1 MWQEERYQRIRLLL
15 SKMQRVSTDRIM
27 ADLNVSRETVRR
39 DLVDLEALGELKR
52 VHGGAVQVGDEA
64 PIAERAQTHVKA
76 KLAIARAAARLVTGS
91 QTLFIDAGTTTTLL
105 AEELAKLSGLTIVT
119 NSIDVALKMRS
130 SDPGQARNETI
141 LLGGMIG
148 TRAAATVGDG
158 TVAEIFRYRADLA
171 LLSPVGVDA
180 VRGAT
185 NYDRME
191 TEVARAMVSNAAD
204 VAILADFSKLG
215 TNSRISF
222 CDPARIGA
230 LVTDAK
236 AESVDS
242 FKSLKKVIKNIV
254 LS

>member
-64 PIAERAQTHVKA
+64 PIAERAHVKA
-76 KLAIARAAARLVTGS
+76 KLAIARAAAGRAADAVHRCGHDHDAAGRGTGE
-91 QTLFIDAGTTTTLL
+91 AV
-105 AEELAKLSGLTIVT
+105 GLTIVT

-130 SDPGQARNETI
+130 SDPAQARNETI

-148 TRAAATVGDG
+148 SRAAATVGDG

-180 VRGAT
+180 VRARPLRPDGNRSGAR
-185 NYDRME
+185 DGQQRGG
-191 TEVARAMVSNAAD
+191 RRD
-204 VAILADFSKLG
+204 PADFSKLG

-222 CDPARIGA
+222 CEPARIGT

-242 FKSLKKVIKNIV
+242 YKGLKKVIKHVV
-254 LS
+254 LA

>member
-76 KLAIARAAARLVTGS
+76 KLAIARAAAGWSRP

-130 SDPGQARNETI
+130 SDPAQARNETI

-148 TRAAATVGDG
+148 SRAAATVGDG

-204 VAILADFSKLG
+204 VAILISASSARTAG
-215 TNSRISF
+215 SASASRRGS
-222 CDPARIGA
+222 AHW
-230 LVTDAK
+230 
-236 AESVDS
+236 
-242 FKSLKKVIKNIV
+242 
-254 LS
+254 

>member
-105 AEELAKLSGLTIVT
+105 AEELSKLSGLTIVT

-130 SDPGQARNETI
+130 SDPAQAKNETI

-148 TRAAATVGDG
+148 SRAAATVGDG

-171 LLSPVGVDA
+171 LLSPVGVDS

-191 TEVARAMVSNAAD
+191 TEVARAMVNNAAE

-222 CDPARIGA
+222 CEPARIGT
-230 LVTDAK
+230 LVTDQK
-236 AESVDS
+236 AESVGS
-242 FKSLKKVIKNIV
+242 FKSIRKVVKNIV
-254 LS
+254 LA